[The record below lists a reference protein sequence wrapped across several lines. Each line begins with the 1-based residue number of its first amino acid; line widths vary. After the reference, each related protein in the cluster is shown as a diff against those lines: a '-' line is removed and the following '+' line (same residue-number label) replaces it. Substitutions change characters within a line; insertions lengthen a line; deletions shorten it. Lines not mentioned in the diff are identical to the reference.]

1 MKNKTVRKII
11 AFIVA
16 VTAAFALCACG
27 TTEKKVETASKAET
41 ELVTEGET
49 AEVTEVETEE
59 KADETEAVTEVET
72 EKNAAETE
80 AETEVETE
88 EETAAVTEAVTEAEA
103 DTEETA
109 ADTADETEADA
120 GSLTADEEELVALLA
135 DDTTVITDDTYA
147 GLVSEMQ
154 YHPGEFTG
162 KAYQVEG
169 VYTMAYNGETPYIYR
184 TLVNGEEETFCGL
197 PLVYSD
203 KNIKEG
209 TWVKATGIVNVHEI
223 EGEEQIAFEI
233 VAIQSMEEP
242 GAATLEWNGS
252 AHAH

>member
-1 MKNKTVRKII
+1 MKNKTVRTLI

-16 VTAAFALCACG
+16 VTAVCGLSACG
-27 TTEKKVETASKAET
+27 TTEKKVETEVVPAT
-41 ELVTEGET
+41 ELVTEEET
-49 AEVTEVETEE
+49 AAVTEVETEE
-59 KADETEAVTEVET
+59 LETASE
-72 EKNAAETE
+72 AETE
-80 AETEVETE
+80 MVTETEPVTEVETE

-103 DTEETA
+103 ETEK
-109 ADTADETEADA
+109 ETEADNADETDADA
-120 GSLTADEEELVALLA
+120 GILTADEEELVALLT
-135 DDTTVITDDTYA
+135 DETTVITDDTYA
-147 GLVSEMQ
+147 ELVSEMQ
-154 YHPGEFTG
+154 YHPGDFTG
-162 KAYQVEG
+162 KVYQLEG
-169 VYTMAYNGETPYIYR
+169 VYTREYNGETPYVYR

-233 VAIQSMEEP
+233 VAIQSMDEP
-242 GAATLEWNGS
+242 GNASLEWSGS